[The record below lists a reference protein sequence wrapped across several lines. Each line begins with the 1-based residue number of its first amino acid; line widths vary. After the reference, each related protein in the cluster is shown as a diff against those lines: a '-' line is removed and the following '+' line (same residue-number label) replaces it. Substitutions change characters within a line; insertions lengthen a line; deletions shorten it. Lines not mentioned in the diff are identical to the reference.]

1 MSNSTIE
8 SQVIDLIVPE
18 ECQSIYGFV
27 LFIILFVISEALS
40 LSKCKPNGVIELFLH
55 LLKKEEPKEPAIN
68 KT

>member
-8 SQVIDLIVPE
+8 SQVIDLIVPK
-18 ECQSIYGFV
+18 ECQSLYGFV
-27 LFIILFVISEALS
+27 LFIILFVISETLS
-40 LSKCKPNGVIELFLH
+40 LSKCKSNGVIELFLN